1 MESATSS
8 FGLIDRIKHGDREA
22 FTPLFEKYRPRLAVL
37 IHYRLGPQLSTK
49 VDIDD
54 ILQETL
60 LKAYREFD
68 RFSYRG
74 PGSFLHWLSRITEH
88 VIADLARYHGRDMR
102 RATEVV
108 PFRSASNPDGVEPVD
123 TRTPSRLMA
132 LDERL
137 RQLLAKLDALPDQY
151 REVILLSKIEGLDTG
166 EVAARMKR
174 SREATALLLHR
185 ALKQLRQSG
194 ASGSRP

>member
-1 MESATSS
+1 MEPATSS
-8 FGLIDRIKHGDREA
+8 FGLIDRIKQGDREA

-37 IHYRLGPQLSTK
+37 IHYRLGPQLRAK

-60 LKAYREFD
+60 LKAYKEFD
-68 RFSYRG
+68 HFSYRG
-74 PGSFLHWLSRITEH
+74 PGSFLHWLSRIAEH
-88 VIADLARYHGRDMR
+88 VIADLARYYGRDMR
-102 RATEVV
+102 RAAEAV
-108 PFRSASNPDGVEPVD
+108 PFRSPSNPDGAEPVD
-123 TRTPSRLMA
+123 IRTPSRLLA

-137 RQLLAKLDALPDQY
+137 RRLLAKLDALPEKY
-151 REVILLSKIEGLDTG
+151 RQVILLSKFEGLGTG
-166 EVAARMKR
+166 EVATRMKL

-194 ASGSRP
+194 ATGSRP